1 MNEGLH
7 LMIEKHIS
15 ILSSR
20 SEKKKQTLRDLSEKI
35 DMTLGI
41 DRNTRYL
48 KAVYEQ
54 VKGEMRK
61 SEVEQSRLALLDTLF
76 SVMGYY
82 DSEINSIYLDL
93 SDDAYSFLMQAKFP
107 RKK

>member
-1 MNEGLH
+1 
-7 LMIEKHIS
+7 
-15 ILSSR
+15 
-20 SEKKKQTLRDLSEKI
+20 
-35 DMTLGI
+35 MTLGI
-41 DRNTRYL
+41 DRNARYL

-93 SDDAYSFLMQAKFP
+93 SDDAYSFLMQVEIFP